1 MNKKFDNF
9 QLLTFNFNRYKKNDL
24 QPNAAGPSSYIIK
37 KGVMPLL

>member
-1 MNKKFDNF
+1 MTASEFF
-9 QLLTFNFNRYKKNDL
+9 IQQLYCNKKNDL